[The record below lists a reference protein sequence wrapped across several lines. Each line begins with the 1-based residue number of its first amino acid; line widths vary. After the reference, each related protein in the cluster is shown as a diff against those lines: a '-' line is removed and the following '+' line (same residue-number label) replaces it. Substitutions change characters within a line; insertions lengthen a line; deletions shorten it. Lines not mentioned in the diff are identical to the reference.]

1 MNDESDEI
9 DDIITKSQLNIWKCK
24 IISKISKTFHTRYY
38 SVLDRYESGHVP
50 IASDTTSK
58 HKDKYN
64 IQKLSL
70 SQLNKLF
77 EIVDSKPPIEKIIW
91 SNVSGYEN
99 KEKWKKVIHN
109 ILSQKS
115 IN

>member
-1 MNDESDEI
+1 MGIVMNDKSDEI

-64 IQKLSL
+64 IQKLSTL
-70 SQLNKLF
+70 QLNKLF
-77 EIVDSKPPIEKIIW
+77 DSIDSSPPIK
-91 SNVSGYEN
+91 
-99 KEKWKKVIHN
+99 N
-109 ILSQKS
+109 IL
-115 IN
+115 